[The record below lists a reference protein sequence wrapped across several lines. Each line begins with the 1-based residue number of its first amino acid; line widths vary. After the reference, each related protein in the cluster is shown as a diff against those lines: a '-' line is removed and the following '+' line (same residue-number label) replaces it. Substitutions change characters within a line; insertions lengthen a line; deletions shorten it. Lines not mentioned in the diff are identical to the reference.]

1 MPYRCCRARAARRAC
16 SSAPDTSSP
25 RTASSSCAARR
36 SRSRSTPSTTT
47 PPIWNGSAIPP
58 TAGST
63 SSSGSTRA
71 RASGHAGRKR
81 VDRRA
86 RNPPRLALSGR
97 KPARL
102 QRRQADPRGCRFL
115 RRSHRECSSRLRRHP
130 DLRTGI
136 WRAQAHV
143 RAALVPRPR
152 AWPAAARAPRGPRRR
167 ARRRFAASRDG
178 HPPARSDRALRSVR
192 LPPPAAFRSLPGGPA
207 QPVFRE
213 EALMPS
219 FDIVSQV
226 DRQEVKNAVEQTNK
240 EIANRFDF
248 KGSDARVEQNEL
260 TLTVYAD
267 DEFKL
272 GQVLDV
278 LRQRL
283 AKRNVDVRALESG
296 AVEKISGDKV
306 KRPVTVKVGVPQEK
320 AKQMQ
325 KLIKDS
331 KIKVAA
337 SIQGDA
343 VRVSGGKKDDLQAAI
358 QLVRKGV
365 TDLPLQF
372 INFRD

>member
-1 MPYRCCRARAARRAC
+1 
-16 SSAPDTSSP
+16 
-25 RTASSSCAARR
+25 
-36 SRSRSTPSTTT
+36 
-47 PPIWNGSAIPP
+47 
-58 TAGST
+58 
-63 SSSGSTRA
+63 
-71 RASGHAGRKR
+71 
-81 VDRRA
+81 
-86 RNPPRLALSGR
+86 
-97 KPARL
+97 
-102 QRRQADPRGCRFL
+102 
-115 RRSHRECSSRLRRHP
+115 
-130 DLRTGI
+130 
-136 WRAQAHV
+136 
-143 RAALVPRPR
+143 
-152 AWPAAARAPRGPRRR
+152 
-167 ARRRFAASRDG
+167 
-178 HPPARSDRALRSVR
+178 
-192 LPPPAAFRSLPGGPA
+192 
-207 QPVFRE
+207 
-213 EALMPS
+213 MPS

-240 EIANRFDF
+240 EITNRFDF

-260 TLTVYAD
+260 ALTVYAD

-296 AVEKISGDKV
+296 AIEKISGDKV

-320 AKQMQ
+320 AKHIQ

-358 QLVRKGV
+358 QLVRKSV
-365 TDLPLQF
+365 TDLPLQY